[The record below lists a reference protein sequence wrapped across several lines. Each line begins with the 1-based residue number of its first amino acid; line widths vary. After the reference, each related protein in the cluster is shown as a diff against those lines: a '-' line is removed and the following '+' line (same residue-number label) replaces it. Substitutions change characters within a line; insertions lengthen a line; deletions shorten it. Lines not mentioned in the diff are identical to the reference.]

1 MTFVPENVKT
11 WRAENQDDVIKILTN
26 FATDLR
32 TYLIDRYFDFS
43 DEIHPFDSPLTSW
56 IKDMTSSLTPELWKN
71 NSSTLVS
78 DLLKLMMVFYRDQP
92 FEDAWDAPWVRSIA
106 FYLVHS
112 THFMLEHHL
121 FPDQERHVPE
131 SVLKMLDFH
140 ITHVMGGDK
149 NTDSHVE
156 KLILKLL
163 WWFRFT
169 QRFLPEKIE
178 PETAKEEPETV
189 KVKVE
194 PGCDAEH
201 PIVIDSGC
209 DSDSDEMESFNPV
222 KSEQKQKPVLLATDS
237 DFEDDDIEH
246 IEQPGEKSYSILL
259 ADSDSEDE
267 VSDVDDENTKPGMDV
282 VLNVG
287 MGAHEPFPHVPTP
300 QKITLATTSTIVKSH
315 LTFGG
320 KKEMPMQKTRHF
332 KKIFWKK

>member
-32 TYLIDRYFDFS
+32 TYLLDRYFDFW
-43 DEIHPFDSPLTSW
+43 EEVHPFDSPLTSW
-56 IKDMTSSLTPELWKN
+56 IKNMTSSLTPELWKN

-78 DLLKLMMVFYRDQP
+78 DLLKLMMIFYRDQP
-92 FEDAWDAPWVRSIA
+92 FEDAWDASWVRSIA

-121 FPDQERHVPE
+121 FPDQERRVPE
-131 SVLKMLDFH
+131 PVLKMLDFH
-140 ITHVMGGDK
+140 ITHVMGGDR

-163 WWFRFT
+163 WWYRFT
-169 QRFLPEKIE
+169 QRFLPE
-178 PETAKEEPETV
+178 TVKEEPETV
-189 KVKVE
+189 EVKKEKVE
-194 PGCDAEH
+194 SGCDAEH
-201 PIVIDSGC
+201 PIVIDS
-209 DSDSDEMESFNPV
+209 DSDDKESFNLG
-222 KSEQKQKPVLLATDS
+222 KSEQKQKPVLLASDS
-237 DFEDDDIEH
+237 DFEDDDTEH
-246 IEQPGEKSYSILL
+246 IEQSGKKSQSILIV
-259 ADSDSEDE
+259 DSDSEDE
-267 VSDVDDENTKPGMDV
+267 VSDVDDENTQPGMDV
-282 VLNVG
+282 ILNVG
-287 MGAHEPFPHVPTP
+287 MDAHETFPHVPTP